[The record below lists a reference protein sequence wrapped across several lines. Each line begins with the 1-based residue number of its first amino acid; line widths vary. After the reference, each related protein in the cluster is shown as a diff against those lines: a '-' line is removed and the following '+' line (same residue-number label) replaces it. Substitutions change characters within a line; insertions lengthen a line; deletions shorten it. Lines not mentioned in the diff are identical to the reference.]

1 MVKPVEYLFPIV
13 GRDEILEVFQEM
25 LEDGMFLMEHSI
37 ADGGV
42 NIGSYTNQSCLL
54 IRGKAQ
60 MGKTRLLNE
69 LFHSALKNKK
79 ISALRLTL
87 TMADSK
93 VCRVQSIVIIL
104 KCGSFTETIFG
115 CKSVLIEA
123 IRVHRNYHEDYASK
137 TNRTVFGGIQFASTT
152 SPVERDSRC

>member
-1 MVKPVEYLFPIV
+1 MVKPVEYHFPIV

-25 LEDGMFLMEHSI
+25 LEDGMFLTEHLI
-37 ADGGV
+37 ADGGA

-69 LFHSALKNKK
+69 LFHLALKNKK

-93 VCRVQSIVIIL
+93 VFFMVDRWSY
-104 KCGSFTETIFG
+104 F
-115 CKSVLIEA
+115 
-123 IRVHRNYHEDYASK
+123 
-137 TNRTVFGGIQFASTT
+137 
-152 SPVERDSRC
+152 